1 LQNLR
6 DKVMKKIFQITI
18 ILFSCLCF
26 LPNISA
32 QEQGGS
38 LRERLARKQQ
48 QEQGDQPDSS
58 IKVKKLSV
66 RSEMKNAENV
76 QDMSNAT
83 WVREVYRILD
93 LTKGKNAALY
103 YPPQPFGNKMNL
115 YTMIF
120 KLMAEGNL
128 VAYEWNDGHDLF
140 VDELKVNFEN
150 VLKNLEIPYQKNA
163 DKYIFDEFSIPGN
176 EALRYYIKEA
186 WYFDQS
192 NSVMGIKVLAICP
205 VLMRQEYFEGIDY
218 SSPTE
223 QGMPQPQF
231 WVPYENIRP
240 YAAQMPI
247 MTSNL
252 NNVMNKT
259 IDDYFNM
266 RLYEGEIYKTT
277 NMENKLLMQQF
288 KTPESLKLAQD
299 SIETQLREFD
309 KNLWVIND
317 SVKALE
323 QQGNT
328 KKQKKQKA
336 PKAGKSST
344 SSNASYSA
352 RDRRW

>member
-1 LQNLR
+1 MR
-6 DKVMKKIFQITI
+6 KIVQITI
-18 ILFSCLCF
+18 ILISCLCAVPY
-26 LPNISA
+26 LDA
-32 QEQGGS
+32 QEQTGS

-48 QEQGDQPDSS
+48 EQQGTQADNGAQ
-58 IKVKKLSV
+58 VKKMTV
-66 RSEMKNAENV
+66 RAEMKNVENA
-76 QDMSNAT
+76 QDMANAT

-103 YPPQPFGNKMNL
+103 YPPQPVGDKMNL

-120 KLMAEGNL
+120 KLMADGNL
-128 VAYEWNDGHDLF
+128 TAYEWNDGRDLF

-150 VLKNLEIPYQKNA
+150 VLKNLEIPYQKNGN
-163 DKYIFDEFSIPGN
+163 KYTYDEFSIPGN

-205 VLMRQEYFEGIDY
+205 VLMRQEYFEGIDNF
-218 SSPTE
+218 SNPE

-231 WVPYENIRP
+231 WIPYENIRP

-247 MTSNL
+247 MASNL

-288 KTPESLKLAQD
+288 KTPEELKYAQD
-299 SIETQLREFD
+299 SIESQLKDFD

-323 QQGNT
+323 QQSNT

-336 PKAGKSST
+336 PKASKSS
-344 SSNASYSA
+344 SSGNATYSA

>member
-1 LQNLR
+1 
-6 DKVMKKIFQITI
+6 MKKILQITI
-18 ILFSCLCF
+18 ILISCLCAI
-26 LPNISA
+26 PCVYA
-32 QEQGGS
+32 QEEGGS
-38 LRERLARKQQ
+38 LRDRLARKQQ
-48 QEQGDQPDSS
+48 QEQGTQTDNS

-66 RSEMKNAENV
+66 RSDMKNIENA
-76 QDMSNAT
+76 QDLSNAT

-103 YPPQPFGNKMNL
+103 YPPQPVGNKMNL

-120 KLMAEGNL
+120 KLMADGNL
-128 VAYEWNDGHDLF
+128 VAYEWNDGRDLF

-150 VLKNLEIPYQKNA
+150 VLKNLEIPYQKNG
-163 DKYIFDEFSIPGN
+163 DKYTYDEFSIPGN

-205 VLMRQEYFEGIDY
+205 VLMRQEYFEGIDDFNA
-218 SSPTE
+218 STA

-231 WVPYENIRP
+231 WIPYENIRP

-247 MTSNL
+247 MASNL

-288 KTPESLKLAQD
+288 KTPEELKYAQD
-299 SIETQLREFD
+299 SIETQLQEFD
-309 KNLWVIND
+309 KNLWVLND

-323 QQGNT
+323 QQGKT

-336 PKAGKSST
+336 PKAGKSSST